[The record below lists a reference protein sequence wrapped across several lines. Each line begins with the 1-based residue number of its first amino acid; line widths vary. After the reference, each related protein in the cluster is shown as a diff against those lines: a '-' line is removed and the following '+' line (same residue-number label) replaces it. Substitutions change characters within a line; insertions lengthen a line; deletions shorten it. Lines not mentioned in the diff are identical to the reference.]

1 MDRMLLKNHKKRCL
15 FFYFSHLCS
24 KGSFMLLL
32 WVSSWMFGK
41 QIKAAIPFGMQPYVC
56 LSPNLRLAQLSDMLS
71 KTRLQVSSLVA
82 VDDVDLSQ
90 LV

>member
-1 MDRMLLKNHKKRCL
+1 
-15 FFYFSHLCS
+15 
-24 KGSFMLLL
+24 MLLL
-32 WVSSWMFGK
+32 WVSSWMLGK
-41 QIKAAIPFGMQPYVC
+41 QIKAAILSECSLMLC